1 MKFLLTVLLTFVS
14 IQLWADKKAD
24 IVVAADGSGD
34 YTTLTEAIK
43 QLPYYNYQRVV
54 IFVKNGVY
62 NEKIRLEQDYLTI
75 RGESRDSTIIEY
87 AQLREDWIKNP
98 DIIGPA
104 VINIEADDI
113 VLDNLTIKNTQSE
126 LGPHAFAILGTGTRT
141 IITNCNVISK
151 GGDTVSL
158 WNYKH
163 GMYYH
168 ANCYFE
174 GCVDFVCPRG
184 WCYIKDSEF
193 HQLKKTATL
202 WHAGV
207 DDKNKKFVLKN
218 CSFTGV
224 EGWQLGRHHYEAAFY
239 LIDCIFGKGMA
250 DKPIYYVSYPN
261 KPEKN
266 RPYFW
271 KNRYYF
277 SACKGDNFEYDW
289 FKDNFQFRIFKIT
302 ADEMSANWT
311 FNELWDP
318 EKNELPQIRQITLN
332 EDLHTVLMYC
342 EENVGVSSDLKL
354 STSSGKTLSLIQ
366 GKGRDIL
373 EFKSEEALSKA
384 DLKEFL
390 TVINGNMW
398 GNIASTTSRIYCEGD
413 SISLSNCK
421 YMEIIKWE
429 CGL

>member
-1 MKFLLTVLLTFVS
+1 MKFLLTILLTLVS
-14 IQLWADKKAD
+14 IQLWADKKVD

-34 YTTLTEAIK
+34 YKTLTEAIN
-43 QLPYYNYQRVV
+43 QLPYYNYQRLV

-62 NEKIRLEQDYLTI
+62 NEKIRLEQDYITI
-75 RGESRDSTIIEY
+75 QGESRDSTIIEY
-87 AQLREDWIKNP
+87 AQLRENWIKNP

-113 VLDNLTIKNTQSE
+113 VLDNLTIRNTQPE

-141 IITNCNVISK
+141 IITNCSVRSK

-207 DDKNKKFVLKN
+207 DDKNKKFVLNN

-239 LIDCIFGKGMA
+239 LIDCSFGKGMI
-250 DKPIYYVSYPN
+250 DKPIYFVSYPDR
-261 KPEKN
+261 PEKN

-271 KNRYYF
+271 KDLYYF
-277 SACKGDNFEYDW
+277 SGCKGDGFQYDW
-289 FKDNFQFRIFKIT
+289 FNDNIQFRIFKIK
-302 ADEMSANWT
+302 ANEMNARWT
-311 FNELWDP
+311 FNEHWDP
-318 EKNELPQIRQITLN
+318 EKKELPQIRQITLK
-332 EDLHTVLMYC
+332 EDLHTVLIYFK
-342 EENVGVSSDLKL
+342 ESVGVNSDLKIA
-354 STSSGKTLSLIQ
+354 TANGKTLSLIQ

-373 EFKSEEALSKA
+373 ELKSEEALSN
-384 DLKEFL
+384 DDFKESFTL
-390 TVINGNMW
+390 VNGRIW
-398 GNIASTTSRIYCEGD
+398 GNIASANERVYSKSDTI
-413 SISLSNCK
+413 SISNSK
-421 YMEIIKWE
+421 YMEIVRK
-429 CGL
+429 

>member
-1 MKFLLTVLLTFVS
+1 MKFLLTTLLTLLS
-14 IQLWADKKAD
+14 IQLWADKKID
-24 IVVAADGSGD
+24 IVVAADGSGA
-34 YTTLTEAIK
+34 YTTLTEAIDR
-43 QLPYYNYQRVV
+43 LPYYNYQRMV

-62 NEKIRLEQDYLTI
+62 NEKIRLEQDYITI
-75 RGESRDSTIIEY
+75 QGESRDSTIIQY
-87 AQLREDWIKNP
+87 AQLREDWIRNP

-113 VLDNLTIKNTQSE
+113 VLDNLTIRNTQPE

-141 IITNCNVISK
+141 VITNCNVISK

-184 WCYIKDSEF
+184 WCYIKNSEF

-207 DDKNKKFVLKN
+207 DDKNKKFVLQN
-218 CSFTGV
+218 CTFTGV

-239 LIDCIFGKGMA
+239 LIDCTFGKGMSE
-250 DKPIYYVSYPN
+250 KPIYFVSYPD

-271 KNRYYF
+271 KDRYYF
-277 SACKGDNFEYDW
+277 SGCKGLGFQYNW
-289 FKDNFQFRIFKIT
+289 FKDNFEFGIWKVT
-302 ADEMSANWT
+302 ANEISASWT
-311 FNELWDP
+311 FNEHWDP
-318 EKNELPQIRQITLN
+318 EKEELPLIKQITLK
-332 EDLHTVLMYC
+332 EDLHTVLVYL
-342 EENVGVSSDLKL
+342 EETVGVNSGLKITTA
-354 STSSGKTLSLIQ
+354 TSKILSLTQ

-373 EFKSEEALSKA
+373 EFTSYQALCKDDFEESL
-384 DLKEFL
+384 F
-390 TVINGNMW
+390 VVNGSIW
-398 GNIASTTSRIYCEGD
+398 GNIATANERAYYKGD
-413 SISLSNCK
+413 SISISNSK
-421 YMEIIKWE
+421 YMEIIRLQCKP
-429 CGL
+429 